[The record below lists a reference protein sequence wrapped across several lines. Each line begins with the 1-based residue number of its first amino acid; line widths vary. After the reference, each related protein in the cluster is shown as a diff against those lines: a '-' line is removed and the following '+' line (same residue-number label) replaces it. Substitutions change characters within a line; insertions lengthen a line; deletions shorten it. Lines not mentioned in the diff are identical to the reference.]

1 MINLQSIIYLLPI
14 FASLLITS
22 TICLYTWRHRHVAG
36 AIAFIILTFC
46 QSSIIL
52 AYIFEIIA
60 TDIQTKIFWDNFQ
73 WIGFTIVPV
82 TFLIFALEYSHK
94 QPSNNQRLW
103 ILLLILPALFLILV
117 ATSQF
122 HELTIRNPTLVA
134 GDPFLALTYEYTTA
148 VWLITFYS
156 YALIFTGIFLLI
168 IKFKNTQPLF
178 RKQTGIIII
187 GLFIPVLGTIF
198 TALNLTFFLQ
208 RDIAPIT
215 MAIGNLFI
223 AWGLFRYQI
232 FDLVVIGRDTVMEN
246 LPDIVIVVD
255 EKNRIVDLNPVAL
268 DRINELKVNIIGKTT
283 DEVFANRPNL
293 VKILNNRSISRTFI
307 EPETTAGINHYEML
321 ISPIFDHN
329 QQEIGR
335 VIIARDVKDQK
346 QAERG
351 QQVLLNLAQAVSM
364 TTNLDELLAYIHYQL
379 GTLIDTTNFYVA
391 LYDAVTKQYSFPYW
405 ADEYDTKSEQW
416 EPQPLPQSFTD
427 YVRRTGEPLLA
438 NWDVHHQLAEQGEIT
453 LIDAPS
459 ELWLGA
465 PLRTPEGIIG
475 VIVLQSYHDPHLYTS
490 KDLEFLTFA
499 SDTIALIIERKTR
512 EETLEKYRNH
522 LEELV
527 DKRTVQLAQTNDELR
542 KEIVERKLIERELQA
557 YTKELEQTNRELRDF
572 AYISSHDLQEPLRK
586 IQTFSDR
593 LQYKYD
599 TLLDEQGRNYLTR
612 MQTAATHS
620 QNLIADLLT
629 YSRVSSTETKV
640 EEIDLNLIANDLLKT
655 IAAKVE
661 TTKATIIIGQLPTIK
676 ANKAQIEQLFHHLI
690 DNALKFQ
697 PQGQAPYIEITAIKS
712 TEIGDNFCRLAFI
725 DNGIGFKEKY
735 LDRIFTVFQR
745 LHKNQSYEG
754 TGIGLAICRRIVE
767 LHNGRIWATSKPNEG
782 STFYIELP
790 KVQ

>member
-1 MINLQSIIYLLPI
+1 MLISPQIIYLLPI

-22 TICLYTWRHRHVAG
+22 AICWYTWRHRHVVG
-36 AIAFIILTFC
+36 AIPFTILTLS

-52 AYIFEIIA
+52 AAIFEIIA
-60 TDIQTKIFWDNFQ
+60 TDLQTKIFWDNFQ
-73 WIGFTIVPV
+73 WIGFAIIPV
-82 TFLIFALEYSHK
+82 AFLIFALEYSHK

-103 ILLLILPALFLILV
+103 ILLLVVPALFLILV

-122 HELTIRNPTLVA
+122 HELTIKNPRLVG
-134 GDPFLALTYEYTTA
+134 GDPFSALTYEYTTA

-156 YALIFTGIFLLI
+156 YALIFTSIFLLI

-178 RKQTGIIII
+178 RVQTGIIII

-232 FDLVVIGRDTVMEN
+232 FDIVMIGRDTVLEN

-255 EKNRIVDLNPVAL
+255 EKNRIIDLNPVAL
-268 DRINELKVNIIGKTT
+268 ARINELKVNIIGKTT

-335 VIIARDVKDQK
+335 VVIARDVKEQK

-351 QQVLLNLAQAVSM
+351 QQVLLNLAQAVS
-364 TTNLDELLAYIHYQL
+364 TITNLEELLAYIHNQL

-465 PLRTPEGIIG
+465 PLRTSEGIIG
-475 VIVLQSYHDPHLYTS
+475 VIVLQSYNDPNLYTS

-527 DKRTVQLAQTNDELR
+527 DKRTMQLAQTNEELR
-542 KEIVERKLIERELQA
+542 REIEDRKLIEEELQA
-557 YTKELEQTNRELRDF
+557 HAQELERSNRELRDF

-593 LQYKYD
+593 LQYKYENK
-599 TLLDEQGRNYLTR
+599 LDEQGRKYLAR

-640 EEIDLNLIANDLLKT
+640 EEIDLNLIANDLLT
-655 IAAKVE
+655 
-661 TTKATIIIGQLPTIK
+661 
-676 ANKAQIEQLFHHLI
+676 
-690 DNALKFQ
+690 
-697 PQGQAPYIEITAIKS
+697 
-712 TEIGDNFCRLAFI
+712 
-725 DNGIGFKEKY
+725 
-735 LDRIFTVFQR
+735 
-745 LHKNQSYEG
+745 
-754 TGIGLAICRRIVE
+754 
-767 LHNGRIWATSKPNEG
+767 
-782 STFYIELP
+782 
-790 KVQ
+790 